1 MKTKSKKSS
10 RTSKRSTER
19 KRTKTVVEKPLPIV
33 VAVEEKRPVN
43 EAREHLKELS
53 QSVKKLVDEGMFP
66 TINEAIIATCY
77 RDEANTEFKGYEHWQ
92 KEGFQ
97 VQKGEKAY
105 LLWGRPSKEK
115 HEIKSEGNKQG
126 EEKENDEYTFFPV
139 AHVFSNA
146 QVLGKEQTTLDEL
159 NNIREQAEDIE
170 NEIGR

>member
-1 MKTKSKKSS
+1 MKTRSKNSS
-10 RTSKRSTER
+10 RTSKRSTEK
-19 KRTKTVVEKPLPIV
+19 KRTKAVVEKPQPIV

-43 EAREHLKELS
+43 EAREHLKALS

-115 HEIKSEGNKQG
+115 HEIESDVNRQDEG
-126 EEKENDEYTFFPV
+126 KENDEYTFFPV

-146 QVLGKEQTTLDEL
+146 QVRGKEQTALDEL
-159 NNIREQAEDIE
+159 NDIREQSEDIE
-170 NEIGR
+170 HETER